1 MTIFKAI
8 ILGIIQ
14 GVAEFLP
21 ISSSAH
27 LIIFPYLFGWE
38 ESSLAFDVALHFGTM
53 MAVLVIF
60 FKDWW
65 NLFIGAIKDIKNKK
79 KTTNGKMF
87 WYLVVATIPAA
98 IVGFLLDDVIENVIR
113 NNIWLIAS
121 ALAIMGMLIYLGDK
135 WATHH
140 YKKEKKFEDITL
152 KEALI
157 IGISQAFAVIP
168 GFSRSGTTILAGRLQ
183 GISKEAITKFTFLL
197 SVPVICGATVLKVTD
212 LALTKEV
219 IVGIISSF
227 AMGIIAIKFLLNYI
241 KKHDFSVFAFYR
253 VILALVVFI
262 KLIFFKQDINS
273 LLIQY
278 SGSTEAW

>member
-1 MTIFKAI
+1 MSIFRAI

-14 GVAEFLP
+14 GIAEFLP

-53 MAVLVIF
+53 MAVLVVF

-65 NLFIGAIKDIKNKK
+65 DLFIGAVKGVTKK
-79 KTTNGKMF
+79 EKTVNGKMF

-98 IVGFLLDDVIENVIR
+98 IAGLLLDDIVENVIR
-113 NNIWLIAS
+113 NKVWII
-121 ALAIMGMLIYLGDK
+121 ALALATMGLLIYLGDK
-135 WATHH
+135 WASRH
-140 YKKEKKFEDITL
+140 YKKETKFEDITL
-152 KEALI
+152 KQAI
-157 IGISQAFAVIP
+157 IVGISQAFAVIP

-197 SVPVICGATVLKVTD
+197 SVPVICGATILKVGD
-212 LALTKEV
+212 LSFTKEV

-227 AMGIIAIKFLLNYI
+227 AMGIISIKFLLSYI

-253 VILALVVFI
+253 VILAIIVLV
-262 KLIFFKQDINS
+262 KLILF
-273 LLIQY
+273 
-278 SGSTEAW
+278 